1 MSTKDM
7 ESQIPAAPQD
17 NATPDST
24 LVKVESKKT
33 EPEAPVTES
42 VTPDYKAL
50 FEAEQAKLARAEE
63 AVVKAKKQIK
73 KKVIEEETPENPDI
87 EDRVAQLVQ
96 AELAGFKTQVKT
108 ELISSEVDN
117 LLLEVSSNPD
127 ERALIKHFY
136 DNRLQKS
143 GFSREEIR
151 EDLIN
156 AKIIANRD
164 TILKT
169 NQELAHAMKSKA
181 TTQTS
186 PVVSSSTREVPKDS
200 MEVSAEEQAFLSKYG
215 VKK

>member
-1 MSTKDM
+1 MSDKDM
-7 ESQIPAAPQD
+7 ELNKPAAPQES
-17 NATPDST
+17 ATTDST
-24 LVKVESKKT
+24 LVKDESKKIESEVSVSAT
-33 EPEAPVTES
+33 E
-42 VTPDYKAL
+42 TPDYKAL
-50 FEAEQAKLARAEE
+50 FETEKAKLARAEE

-73 KKVIEEETPENPDI
+73 KKIVDEEQESDDSDI
-87 EDRVAQLVQ
+87 ENRVAQLVQ

-143 GFSREEIR
+143 GYSREDIR

-164 TILKT
+164 SILKT
-169 NQELAHAMKSKA
+169 NQELSHALKSKA

-186 PVVSSSTREVPKDS
+186 ANVSSSAREVPKDS
-200 MEVSAEEQAFLSKYG
+200 PEYSAEDQAFLAKYG
-215 VKK
+215 VK

>member
-1 MSTKDM
+1 MSDKDM
-7 ESQIPAAPQD
+7 ELNKPAAPQES
-17 NATPDST
+17 ATTDST
-24 LVKVESKKT
+24 LVKDESKKKK
-33 EPEAPVTES
+33 EEVSAS
-42 VTPDYKAL
+42 KKKTPDYKAL
-50 FEAEQAKLARAEE
+50 FETEKAKLARAEE

-73 KKVIEEETPENPDI
+73 NKIVDEEQESDDSDI
-87 EDRVAQLVQ
+87 ENRVAQLVQ

-143 GFSREEIR
+143 GYSREDIR

-164 TILKT
+164 SILKT
-169 NQELAHAMKSKA
+169 NQELSHALKSKA

-186 PVVSSSTREVPKDS
+186 ANNSSSVREVPKDS
-200 MEVSAEEQAFLSKYG
+200 PEYSAEDQAFLAKYG
-215 VKK
+215 VK

>member
-1 MSTKDM
+1 MSDKDM
-7 ESQIPAAPQD
+7 ELNKPAAPQES
-17 NATPDST
+17 ATTDST
-24 LVKVESKKT
+24 LVKDESKKIESEVSVSAT
-33 EPEAPVTES
+33 E
-42 VTPDYKAL
+42 TPDYKAL
-50 FEAEQAKLARAEE
+50 FETEKAKLARAEE

-73 KKVIEEETPENPDI
+73 KKIVDEEQESDDSDI
-87 EDRVAQLVQ
+87 ENRVAQLVQ

-117 LLLEVSSNPD
+117 VLLEVSSNPD

-143 GFSREEIR
+143 GYSREDIR

-164 TILKT
+164 SILKT
-169 NQELAHAMKSKA
+169 NQELSHALKSKA

-186 PVVSSSTREVPKDS
+186 ANDKIFTYVFAGITALLKTIVVEVFD
-200 MEVSAEEQAFLSKYG
+200 Q
-215 VKK
+215 

>member
-1 MSTKDM
+1 MSDKDM
-7 ESQIPAAPQD
+7 ELNKPAAPQES
-17 NATPDST
+17 ATTDST
-24 LVKVESKKT
+24 LVKDESKKT
-33 EPEAPVTES
+33 ESEVSVSTTE
-42 VTPDYKAL
+42 TPDYKAL
-50 FEAEQAKLARAEE
+50 FETEKAKLARAEE

-73 KKVIEEETPENPDI
+73 KKIVDEEQESDDSDI
-87 EDRVAQLVQ
+87 ENRVAQLVQ

-143 GFSREEIR
+143 GYSREDIR

-164 TILKT
+164 SILKT
-169 NQELAHAMKSKA
+169 NQELSHALKSKA

-186 PVVSSSTREVPKDS
+186 ANVSSSAREVPKDS
-200 MEVSAEEQAFLSKYG
+200 PEYSAEDQAFLAKYG
-215 VKK
+215 VK